1 MPTGSYAYRAVD
13 VATGDTIEGTV
24 RNMRHAAEDQARRL
38 GYEVVDS
45 V

>member
-24 RNMRHAAEDQARRL
+24 RNMRHTTEDEARRL

-45 V
+45 

>member
-24 RNMRHAAEDQARRL
+24 RNLRHTAEDEARRL
-38 GYEVVDS
+38 GYTVVDS
-45 V
+45 